1 MVKLGFVGD
10 LLKPLQHYIKF
21 PKIWIDNSVFRLHC
35 KATAFMIFVSC
46 TVVSVGQFFG
56 DPIDCIVDT
65 IPQGVMD
72 TYCWIHSTFTLP
84 KHVKGEI
91 GWEVAHPGVAP
102 VLNYEEEVVEHKFY
116 QWVCFT
122 LFVQG
127 VCFLLPY
134 SLWKRWE
141 GGRVAKLIP
150 QEDLCHALHDSRMPG
165 FATAAALIEKQ
176 KAQIAI
182 GKMKDY
188 FITKN
193 HFNYREHRHYFL
205 KFTFCEFLNFVNVLC
220 QIFFL
225 DLFLGGV
232 FTTYGSDVLAM
243 SQEDPE
249 NRNDPLNS
257 VFPKVAK
264 CTFNKYGPSG
274 TIENYDG
281 LCILS
286 LNIINEKIYIL
297 LWFWFVFLST
307 VSAIQLVWR
316 AFSIISGRMREFIL
330 RGQSRLLA
338 GPDDVTLCCYNMS
351 MGDWFILVQIGNNI
365 DSHIYAD
372 LIQQIARS
380 FKKIMDEED
389 EAFTNV

>member
-1 MVKLGFVGD
+1 MVKLGGVRELFD
-10 LLKPLQHYIKF
+10 PLQHYIKF

-35 KATAFMIFVSC
+35 KASTFIIFTCCTIVSI
-46 TVVSVGQFFG
+46 GQFFG

-65 IPQGVMD
+65 VPQSVMD

-84 KHVKGEI
+84 KHVNGEI
-91 GWEVAHPGVAP
+91 GWEVPHPGVAP
-102 VLNYEEEVVEHKFY
+102 VLNYEEEVVEHRFY

-122 LFVQG
+122 LFLQG
-127 VCFLLPY
+127 ICFLLPY

-141 GGRVAKLIP
+141 GGRVANLIP
-150 QEDLCHALHDSRMPG
+150 DDLYHTIHDARMPG
-165 FATAAALIEKQ
+165 FATSAALIEKQ
-176 KAQIAI
+176 KVQLAIA
-182 GKMKDY
+182 KMKDY

-193 HFNYREHRHYFL
+193 HFNYREHRHYFI
-205 KFTFCEFLNFVNVLC
+205 KFAICEFLNFLNVIF

-225 DLFLGGV
+225 DIFFQGV
-232 FTTYGSDVLAM
+232 FTTYGSQVFSL

-249 NRNDPLNS
+249 NRHDPLNS

-316 AFSIISGRMREFIL
+316 VFSIISGRMREFIL

-338 GPDDVTLCCYNMS
+338 GPDDISVCCNQMS
-351 MGDWFILVQIGNNI
+351 MGDWFILLQIGNNI

-372 LIQQIARS
+372 LIQQIAKS
-380 FKKIMDEED
+380 FKKTYDQED